1 MHHLF
6 LDESGNHSLNAYEPS
21 YPVFV
26 LGGVLVGE
34 HQLARLAAAVRAFKI
49 GFFGHDRL
57 VLHTAD
63 IARNRR
69 GFEQLA
75 DPGVRR
81 RFYAELN
88 ALVRRLDFSVIAC
101 AIDKPLLVQRYG
113 ALAVDPYALSLGI
126 VVERL
131 CFALGASEQ
140 GRIIVECR
148 NRRLDRELRT
158 SWDILRINGTRFVR
172 PAAWAGASRRRR
184 VAARTSGGG
193 NARPPGYPDRRRQTA
208 HWARR
213 WLGGRRSG
221 RSAQRKRPGTATQY
235 PTKASVGSTRRR
247 VKAGGG

>member
-1 MHHLF
+1 M
-6 LDESGNHSLNAYEPS
+6 
-21 YPVFV
+21 FV

-34 HQLARLAAAVRAFKI
+34 HELAGLAAAVRAFKTS
-49 GFFGHDRL
+49 FFGHDRL

-69 GFEQLA
+69 GFERLA
-75 DPGVRR
+75 DPDVRR
-81 RFYAELN
+81 RFNVGLN
-88 ALVRRLDFSVIAC
+88 ALVEHLDFSVIAC
-101 AIDKPLLVQRYG
+101 VIDKPLLVQRYG

-172 PAAWAGASRRRR
+172 PSTIARR
-184 VAARTSGGG
+184 VVSFDFQRKAEALSGLELADLVVSPLGRLVAGMPDRPDTEIVLGKLRTGPGGG
-193 NARPPGYPDRRRQTA
+193 WEGAGLVVLPKEK
-208 HWARR
+208 
-213 WLGGRRSG
+213 GRGPLR
-221 RSAQRKRPGTATQY
+221 
-235 PTKASVGSTRRR
+235 STRPRS
-247 VKAGGG
+247 V